1 MRLVPDPL
9 LAAGEP
15 LESAD
20 DAALCVDGGAV
31 TVVVLWLIEV
41 LTTGLG
47 LGEALALGLEETLTL
62 RLGDKLAIA
71 LWTALP
77 HPAVRHPMRIAA
89 RRQRP
94 WV

>member
-1 MRLVPDPL
+1 MRLVPDPP
-9 LAAGEP
+9 LAWGEL
-15 LESAD
+15 LESAGA
-20 DAALCVDGGAV
+20 AALCVDGGAV
-31 TVVVLWLIEV
+31 TVVVLVTWPGV
-41 LTTGLG
+41 LVLG
-47 LGEALALGLEETLTL
+47 LGEGLALGLEETLTL

-77 HPAVRHPMRIAA
+77 HPAVRHPIKIAT